1 MTFLTDSNRNLI
13 IFKYIYTQFCHSM
26 ITHTLTIAYTEV
38 SKLALLDDLDR
49 NLLKEAWDASE
60 SAYAPYSKFHV
71 GAAVRL
77 GNNLILRGNNQENG
91 AYPSGMCAERVA
103 VFSASAMYPGIPI
116 KTIAVVAKT
125 DVFDLS
131 DPVTPCGACRQVIS
145 EYEMLSGQPIR
156 ILLQGNSE
164 KIWMIDGIANLLP
177 LMFHG
182 GELKK

>member
-1 MTFLTDSNRNLI
+1 
-13 IFKYIYTQFCHSM
+13 M
-26 ITHTLTIAYTEV
+26 ITHTISVAYNEV
-38 SKLALLDDLDR
+38 SDISELEEEDR
-49 NLLKEAWDASE
+49 GLLKEAWEASE

-77 GNNLILRGNNQENG
+77 ANTMTLRGNNQENG
-91 AYPSGMCAERVA
+91 AYPSGICAERVA
-103 VFSASAMYPGIPI
+103 VFSASAMYPGVPI

-125 DVFDLS
+125 EVFKLS
-131 DPVTPCGACRQVIS
+131 NPVTPCGACRQVIS

-164 KIWMIDGIANLLP
+164 KIWILNGIENLLP